1 MIASPLCC
9 LSLFLAHCL
18 LDAPFTLQNDVSRI
32 LYGIRHADNTPYSAA
47 FVQRPGYLCLEGHPS
62 MPGRIELNFQ
72 EEVVKWFGLLK
83 SQCLNLNH

>member
-1 MIASPLCC
+1 
-9 LSLFLAHCL
+9 
-18 LDAPFTLQNDVSRI
+18 
-32 LYGIRHADNTPYSAA
+32 
-47 FVQRPGYLCLEGHPS
+47 